1 MQYAGTLEAVL
12 ASFLKAI
19 IIPYEILVNTIWNYT
34 MNFGLS
40 PGHAFLSSY
49 LGNQS
54 YSSLLDSSSRISLDI
69 ISPIVV
75 VASVYFLVYNNI
87 RTPINTGSSLY
98 KASLILFASFAC
110 TLIWLEI
117 FGELGIA
124 YTYFWEHSGI
134 ANSALLPISAGFLDS
149 SFGSNSIGSVLEF
162 LLITAYFG
170 VDILLLSILAIRQA
184 LLLLILPIL
193 PVFTMLSLIGYFEK
207 YARVLWEIILEFS
220 IFPFL
225 ALLSVYLSGIFSSYV
240 PLQLAFLALP
250 SLIPGYMFFSGR
262 GPSHTPFM
270 NLFGSLAA
278 GSVISSTFGY
288 SRSFSEIVS
297 GDFRSG
303 VSRLIQLPSG
313 NSASSRSAVAHKPE
327 IDPYREAVNEELKNR
342 RHSD

>member
-1 MQYAGTLEAVL
+1 MSYAGAIEAVL

-19 IIPYEILVNTIWNYT
+19 IIPYEVVVNAIWSYLL
-34 MNFGLS
+34 NFGLS

-54 YSSLLDSSSRISLDI
+54 YSSLLDSSSTISLDI
-69 ISPIVV
+69 VTPIVI
-75 VASVYFLVYNNI
+75 VAAVYFLICNNI
-87 RTPINTGSSLY
+87 RTPRSAGSSLY
-98 KASLILFASFAC
+98 RASLILFASFAC
-110 TLIWLEI
+110 ILIWLEI
-117 FGELGIA
+117 FGELGVV
-124 YTYFWEHSGI
+124 YTYFWEYSGI
-134 ANSALLPISAGFLDS
+134 GNSHLLPITAGIPGN
-149 SFGSNSIGSVLEF
+149 SFGYGSITTVMEF

-170 VDILLLSILAIRQA
+170 VEILLLSILAIREA

-193 PVFTMLSLIGYFEK
+193 PVFTLLSLIGYFEK
-207 YARVLWEIILEFS
+207 YARVLWEIMFEFS

-225 ALLSVYLSGIFSSYV
+225 ALLSVYLSGIFHSFV

-278 GSVISSTFGY
+278 GSVISSTVGY
-288 SRSFSEIVS
+288 SRSFSEIGS
-297 GDFRSG
+297 GDFRG
-303 VSRLIQLPSG
+303 GISRLIQLPSG
-313 NSASSRSAVAHKPE
+313 NSASTRAVLSHKPE
-327 IDPYREAVNEELKNR
+327 TDPYREAVNEELKNR